1 MKLTRRKLRNMILE
15 AVDPALRASKFEQ
28 VPGLI
33 FNVLPDPYDPMN
45 MIYDEEGYEQADPVL
60 SRIHHI
66 IQNADHLNN
75 NISDLTSN
83 NPEYIESMRSQI
95 PEVISMLQVNPDI
108 THETEAV
115 VLYLKSIGSKIGLM
129 L

>member
-1 MKLTRRKLRNMILE
+1 M
-15 AVDPALRASKFEQ
+15 V
-28 VPGLI
+28 
-33 FNVLPDPYDPMN
+33 
-45 MIYDEEGYEQADPVL
+45 YDEEGYEQADPVL

-75 NISDLTSN
+75 NIPDLVSS

-95 PEVISMLQVNPDI
+95 PEVISLLQGNPSI
-108 THETEAV
+108 THETEAI
-115 VLYLKSIGSKIGLM
+115 VLYLKNIASKIGLM